1 MTDTEVRTESCST
14 ETCCVQTD
22 HGIPVALSVG
32 DRESTVGCRWE
43 TPANNV
49 AAALHALGFDVLGR
63 MTWVNCSLSILAVRR
78 RDPS

>member
-14 ETCCVQTD
+14 ETCCVLTD
-22 HGIPVALSVG
+22 HGIPVSLSVG
-32 DRESTVGCRWE
+32 KRE
-43 TPANNV
+43 TPVVHCGTPAADV
-49 AAALHALGFDVLGR
+49 ADALHALGFDVLGR